1 MAFYAILFLLD
12 EYKLL
17 LIFFFI
23 LYFFILHLK
32 EQLKLKLMFTLF
44 TQDIFSWG
52 GKMWL
57 KEKEKK

>member
-52 GKMWL
+52 GKCD
-57 KEKEKK
+57 

>member
-52 GKMWL
+52 GEMWL

>member
-1 MAFYAILFLLD
+1 MTMAFYAILFLLD

-52 GKMWL
+52 GKCD
-57 KEKEKK
+57 